1 MTTTTLVPTLL
12 QQLESACNGGPLHNH
27 ATDAWVSERRAA
39 YEAEQTRDLAGLDR
53 KQLAASVSS
62 LFFRQDGEQVGT
74 DFGVDLLVDG
84 DEIVDAAVSN
94 VATFTELWG
103 APVTHE
109 RAEAI
114 ANEVRQRDRRDEHR
128 DSLES
133 AVERAA
139 TLASRRAYED
149 YCMGNN

>member
-12 QQLESACNGGPLHNH
+12 QQLESACNGGPLHNP

-39 YEAEQTRDLAGLDR
+39 YDAEQTRDLAGLDR
-53 KQLAASVSS
+53 QQLAASVRA
-62 LFFRQDGEQVGT
+62 LFFRQDGEQVST
-74 DFGVDLLVDG
+74 DFGVDLMVDG
-84 DEIVDAAVSN
+84 DEIVDAAVSD
-94 VATFTELWG
+94 VATFVELWG
-103 APVTHE
+103 APVTHA

-114 ANEVRQRDRRDEHR
+114 ANEVRKRGHRDEHR
-128 DSLES
+128 DSLER

-139 TLASRRAYED
+139 ALASRRAYED